1 MSETT
6 PQPERGDPI
15 RAYAAILTCAALAIA
30 VPAALVAGVG
40 RWDVVVLLGV
50 VGYVA
55 ESRTIRISTRVEL
68 SGSLIPLVM
77 AAVLFGPAAAAVV
90 GLASMLSDRRGP
102 IERFV
107 IFSCGRALAGA
118 CAGLGAAAVSAV
130 ALGAGVGYLFAAA
143 VAAAISAT
151 AVEFVVT
158 AITLW
163 LRHRTSPAEL
173 WRLAR
178 MHDLVCVA
186 LCAPV
191 ACLFAHA
198 YLASGIWVLA
208 FFVIPVAAS
217 HLAFGMH
224 APKEQLIAA
233 LEQTNAEL
241 EAANSHLRRINMS
254 FAEALVKAIDGRDA
268 YTAGHSKAVAEYSRD
283 IARELGLSR
292 EEVQRIH
299 LCGLVHDIGKIGVR
313 AEVLEKQAALDDG
326 EWDEMRRHSA
336 IGEAILLEVPG
347 YSDMAEVVRSHHERW
362 DGARL
367 SRQPVRRGHPPSG
380 ARDRRC
386 RLVQRDDLRPPLPA
400 GDDARGRD
408 RAARAREGQPVRGR
422 ARGRVPARSG
432 AGAGLVPARLLR
444 GRVRGGAAHRPG
456 HLPEG
461 AGAAGGGMS
470 SVALAQAPD
479 PGAR

>member
-1 MSETT
+1 MTRMSETI
-6 PQPERGDPI
+6 PHPERGGPI
-15 RAYAAILTCAALAIA
+15 RAYASILACAALGIA
-30 VPAALVAGVG
+30 VPAAVIAGVG
-40 RWDVVVLLGV
+40 RWDVVALLGA

-68 SGSLIPLVM
+68 SGSLIPLAM

-102 IERFV
+102 LERFV

-118 CAGLGAAAVSAV
+118 CAGLGAAAVI
-130 ALGAGVGYLFAAA
+130 ALDGSAGVGHLLAAA
-143 VAAAISAT
+143 VAAAVPAT
-151 AVEFVVT
+151 VVEFSVT

-178 MHDLVCVA
+178 MHDLVSVA

-198 YLASGIWVLA
+198 YLTSGIWVLA

-283 IARELGLSR
+283 IAREMGLGR
-292 EEVQRIH
+292 EEVARIH

-326 EWDEMRRHSA
+326 EWDEMRRHSV

-362 DGARL
+362 DGRGYPDNLRGEAIPLLARIIAVAD
-367 SRQPVRRGHPPSG
+367 SYNAMTSDRPYRQAMTPAAAIEQLVLGKGTQYEPAPVDAFLRVLDLAPEWYRRGYFVVEYEAEPRTDP
-380 ARDRRC
+380 ATFPKVLAP
-386 RLVQRDDLRPPLPA
+386 RL
-400 GDDARGRD
+400 
-408 RAARAREGQPVRGR
+408 AA
-422 ARGRVPARSG
+422 
-432 AGAGLVPARLLR
+432 
-444 GRVRGGAAHRPG
+444 
-456 HLPEG
+456 
-461 AGAAGGGMS
+461 
-470 SVALAQAPD
+470 
-479 PGAR
+479 

>member
-6 PQPERGDPI
+6 PQPERGGPI
-15 RAYAAILTCAALAIA
+15 RVYAAILTCTALAIA
-30 VPAALVAGVG
+30 VPAALVTGVG
-40 RWDVVVLLGV
+40 RWDVVALLGV

-77 AAVLFGPAAAAVV
+77 AAVLFGPAAGAMV

-102 IERFV
+102 LERFV
-107 IFSCGRALAGA
+107 IYSCGRALAGA
-118 CAGLGAAAVSAV
+118 CAGLGAAAVAAV
-130 ALGAGVGYLFAAA
+130 AGGGGVGYLFAAA
-143 VAAAISAT
+143 VAAAIPAA
-151 AVEFVVT
+151 AVEFLVT

-178 MHDLVCVA
+178 MHDLVCIA

-233 LEQTNAEL
+233 LEQTNADL

-362 DGARL
+362 DGRGYPDNLRGEDIPRLARVIAVADSYNAMTSDRPYRRAMTPAAAIEQL
-367 SRQPVRRGHPPSG
+367 VLGKGSQYEAAPVDAFLRVLEQAPEWY
-380 ARDRRC
+380 
-386 RLVQRDDLRPPLPA
+386 RLGYFVVEYEVEPRTDPA
-400 GDDARGRD
+400 TFPKVLAP
-408 RAARAREGQPVRGR
+408 RAAA
-422 ARGRVPARSG
+422 
-432 AGAGLVPARLLR
+432 
-444 GRVRGGAAHRPG
+444 
-456 HLPEG
+456 
-461 AGAAGGGMS
+461 
-470 SVALAQAPD
+470 
-479 PGAR
+479 